1 MKNIPSKNKDTV
13 DRSKGYKFEKNI
25 LAFVLKTL
33 KVTFEPFK
41 AQLEDA
47 QAIKKRAVVQLINT
61 TMNSRKRFY
70 NRWLRITEKQRL
82 IKECRIL
89 GSSFSLINFSIKSVT
104 DNAFSLSKDSMIKEK
119 YLTRIFANLSLGI
132 EQSFRRWR

>member
-25 LAFVLKTL
+25 LAFFLKTL